1 MKAFFWMLATGALA
15 SAVLAASLSRAAD
28 EPVSAKAVREIAR

>member
-1 MKAFFWMLATGALA
+1 MKAFFWMLAAGALA

-28 EPVSAKAVREIAR
+28 EPAATGAVQGGAR

>member
-1 MKAFFWMLATGALA
+1 MKAFFWMLAAGALA

-28 EPVSAKAVREIAR
+28 EPAATKAMPEAAR

>member
-1 MKAFFWMLATGALA
+1 MKAFLWMLAAGALA

-28 EPVSAKAVREIAR
+28 EPLATKDMRGTAR

>member
-1 MKAFFWMLATGALA
+1 MKAFFWMLAAGALA

-28 EPVSAKAVREIAR
+28 EPVAAKTVQGAAR